1 MGYLVSAVENHCRT
15 LKSKAELEIDC
26 KDPRKEDLKIFQK
39 IQFFIYS
46 NIDKALH
53 KVPWKIYKIK
63 FIFDRK
69 TPW

>member
-1 MGYLVSAVENHCRT
+1 MRYLVSAVENHCRA
-15 LKSKAELEIDC
+15 LKAKAELEIDC

-53 KVPWKIYKIK
+53 KVP
-63 FIFDRK
+63 
-69 TPW
+69 